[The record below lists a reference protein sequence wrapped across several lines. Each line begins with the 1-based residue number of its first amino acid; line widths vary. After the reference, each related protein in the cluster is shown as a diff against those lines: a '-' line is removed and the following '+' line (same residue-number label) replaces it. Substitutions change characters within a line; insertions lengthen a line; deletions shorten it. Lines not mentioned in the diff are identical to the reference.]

1 MIFEIPQNFIFDRG
15 EVELI
20 TVSGP
25 DGADFLNRLSTLNF
39 KKPIEGSLHGAFLN
53 GQAKLI
59 SLFTVWKSDGKNYF
73 FVEKEMLQKTKE
85 YLEQMHF
92 SENLK
97 IETKKYFCIE
107 TRGQTHDFTSEM
119 CIEAYNWG
127 LAGKYFFK
135 RKEFDSKGIAS
146 DSYDAIRAS
155 FGFPKPFQD
164 LTIDHII
171 IEASVDNMIDR
182 HKGCYPGQEVIE
194 KIHTYGRIPRK
205 IKKIIFE
212 NANAADILALQSS
225 LPLEIK
231 VDGNGVGFLSSA
243 YHLDKGFGLATLKRL
258 FYEKHQT
265 LHIPLESKILNAR
278 ILETGPIS

>member
-1 MIFEIPQNFIFDRG
+1 MTFEIPQNFIFDRG
-15 EVELI
+15 EIELI

-39 KKPIEGSLHGAFLN
+39 KKPIEGSSYGAFLN

-59 SLFTVWKSDGKNYF
+59 SLFTVWEKDGKKYF
-73 FVEKEMLQKTKE
+73 FIEKEMLQKTKE

-97 IETKKYFCIE
+97 IETEKYFCVE
-107 TRGQTHDFTSEM
+107 TRGQNNSFPSEM
-119 CIEAYNWG
+119 CTEAYNWG
-127 LAGKYFFK
+127 LAGKYFFSH
-135 RKEFDSKGIAS
+135 KEFDSKGIAE

-155 FGFPKPFQD
+155 FGFPKPLRD
-164 LTIDHII
+164 LTNDHIV

-194 KIHTYGRIPRK
+194 KIYTYGRIPRK
-205 IKKIIFE
+205 IKKIVFE
-212 NANAADILALQSS
+212 NANEADVLALRSS

-265 LHIPLESKILNAR
+265 LQISLEGKILNAH
-278 ILETGPIS
+278 IVETGPVS